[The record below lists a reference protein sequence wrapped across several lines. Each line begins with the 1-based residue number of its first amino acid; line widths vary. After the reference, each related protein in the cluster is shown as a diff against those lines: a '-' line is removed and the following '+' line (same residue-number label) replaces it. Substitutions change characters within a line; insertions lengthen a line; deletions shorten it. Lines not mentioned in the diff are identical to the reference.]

1 MPVALVSATPTPGQ
15 TSVAMPATTQGAPT
29 GSQTEGSGK
38 SRMQTVLTIG
48 IIALLVVGAIAVVG
62 FAGLGGLWL
71 RRRRK
76 QS

>member
-15 TSVAMPATTQGAPT
+15 TSIATPVATQGTPA
-29 GSQTEGSGK
+29 GSQAEGGGK
-38 SRMQTVLTIG
+38 SRVQTILVIG
-48 IIALLVVGAIAVVG
+48 IVALLVVGAIAVVG

-76 QS
+76 